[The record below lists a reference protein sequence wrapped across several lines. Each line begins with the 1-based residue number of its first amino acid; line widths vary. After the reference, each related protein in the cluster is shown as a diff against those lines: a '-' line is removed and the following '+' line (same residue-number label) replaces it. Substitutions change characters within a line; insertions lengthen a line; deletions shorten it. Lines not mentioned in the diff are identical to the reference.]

1 MIVVDSS
8 AWIELF
14 RATESPVDLTL
25 TRLLGEGASLA
36 VTGLVV
42 VEVLAGARNQFEHHR
57 LRRHLAACR
66 MLHLGGLPGFESAAK
81 LVQECRARGVT
92 PSVSDCLIA
101 APARDAGAAVL
112 HADKDFDAIAS
123 VTGLTVYPLDDA

>member
-8 AWIELF
+8 AWIEMF
-14 RATESPVDLTL
+14 RATESPADLTL
-25 TRLLGEGASLA
+25 TRLLSEGAALA

-42 VEVLAGARNQFEHHR
+42 AEVLAGARDQVEHHR

-66 MLHLGGLPGFESAAK
+66 MLHLDGLLGFESAAK

-101 APARDAGAAVL
+101 APARDARAAVL
-112 HADKDFDAIAS
+112 HADKDFDAIAG
-123 VTGLTVYPLDDA
+123 VTSLAIYPLDDA